1 LPEALLP
8 IQCIADFGRP
18 AQLHCL
24 NLDSSDEGIF
34 GLIPKK
40 MNEKIAANQLI
51 TKITFQTIA
60 QGLLKTQ
67 RKVAAGNKR

>member
-1 LPEALLP
+1 
-8 IQCIADFGRP
+8 
-18 AQLHCL
+18 
-24 NLDSSDEGIF
+24 LDSSDEGIF